1 MNNKMK
7 MNKNEQI
14 AGYIH
19 KKMNKFTQFDKGCT
33 LQSED
38 ESNEVTCV

>member
-1 MNNKMK
+1 MNNKMKNKMK

-19 KKMNKFTQFDKGCT
+19 KKMNKFT
-33 LQSED
+33 
-38 ESNEVTCV
+38 